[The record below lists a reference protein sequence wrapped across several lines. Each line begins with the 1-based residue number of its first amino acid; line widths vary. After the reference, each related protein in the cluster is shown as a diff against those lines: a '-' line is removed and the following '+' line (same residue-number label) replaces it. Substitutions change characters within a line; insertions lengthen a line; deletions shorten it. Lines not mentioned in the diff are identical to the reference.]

1 MKITADRSLM
11 ALVASIL
18 LVSTFFQISD
28 AQALEQVY
36 AAFEKDGKPTMIYR
50 PKSTPRFNR
59 KYDLTVGIL
68 PVQDRR
74 VMNFYWYK
82 DDLFEEP
89 IPLGFS
95 DILYNELRSSQLF
108 KKVKRI
114 NSPLPS
120 NSDNTALQAYK
131 EKHGVDMVISADLVA
146 FNMLREKA
154 GKMTTGVQTGAV
166 VAAPTRV
173 MIDVAMF
180 AQLIHLESGTLI
192 WADLVERRGQA
203 FALMGVLAP
212 EEVGS
217 LTRQTLSFVFG
228 DLKMLLSAGGKTML
242 KR

>member
-1 MKITADRSLM
+1 MKAGNFLV
-11 ALVASIL
+11 ALVAGML
-18 LVSTFFQISD
+18 LLPAFFQISD

-36 AAFEKDGKPTMIYR
+36 AAFEKDGKPTMMYR
-50 PKSTPRFNR
+50 PKSTPRFNQ

-68 PVQDRR
+68 PVQDLR

-89 IPLGFS
+89 ILLGLS

-120 NSDNTALQAYK
+120 NADNTELQAYK
-131 EKHGVDMVISADLVA
+131 EEHGVDMVISADLVA

-154 GKMTTGVQTGAV
+154 GEMTRGVQTGAV

-228 DLKMLLSAGGKTML
+228 DLKMLLSAGGKIMV